1 MSSRL
6 YVGNLSY
13 DSTPEAIRAAFE
25 PFGEVTDVQ
34 IVVDRYSGRPR
45 GFAFVTMAARDQA
58 ARAATAMNGATLD
71 GRLLRVNEAEQRVPS
86 GLGDDAG
93 KR

>member
-6 YVGNLSY
+6 YVGNLAY

-34 IVVDRYSGRPR
+34 IVVDRYSGRAR
-45 GFAFVTMAARDQA
+45 GFAFVTMATREQA
-58 ARAATAMNGATLD
+58 ARAAAAMNGATLD
-71 GRLLRVNEAEQRVPS
+71 GHLLRVNEAEQRAPS
-86 GLGDDAG
+86 AAGEDAG